1 MARPNAFD
9 GDALVRGVRLC
20 VGTLPPAE
28 SGAMLAAA
36 LSAVHGNDAASRGL
50 AKVLRSEA
58 KLHNGAKAAAAF
70 ATAGGAA
77 AAVALVHSYFHDPTG
92 SVALRP
98 LPPLER
104 IQAATDSV
112 AALADL
118 AAAGGAAQAAAI
130 EAGAEDSVWSVLRN
144 ANEQNKCAPFYIQV
158 CRLAGNMCF
167 GGAHDFDNSACVFA
181 KVVAIADDATSFR
194 WAAHAIWNA
203 CTHSRF
209 ARHELHS
216 KHHRRRTVELLV
228 KGASRFPGT
237 PRAYGLRVLA
247 YVVLGSEERRQSALE
262 KNVALVLSD
271 ATRDVP
277 ATAAAALLCISSIVG
292 PCGTA
297 HLARWSGVADRADGL
312 ANITAKLVAVALEG
326 GGDASAVSAGIVAVA
341 RGARDPRSFRAAV
354 MPLLRD
360 AVESATRPRA
370 KAQLGAALHAL
381 QARRHLYNVGAE
393 AEAAGRVVP
402 KNMQILRKDLAQLP
416 WVLARPGDVVVAQ
429 PLSESLAARLEAAG
443 VARETL
449 PSFGDASLGQL
460 ALPDDVLRTVLG
472 YLVDAPW
479 AVADERL
486 RRSRVTR
493 YRDGDVVVCASLD
506 DVAAAARANDEGTI
520 LKAEYS
526 SSGLGARTVAR
537 ELTEQDVAW
546 ARNRL
551 KADGVLTAEPRYE
564 LKAEVTFEW
573 YDGYFCGVSRP
584 IVENGRW
591 RGQQLGAPD
600 DLAPGLAAA
609 IFDRWDDTY
618 DSIVH
623 RYDVPGTCG
632 SATCGLDVGII
643 WPEQDGLAV
652 KVLEC
657 NARTTMSHIALAAKR
672 RVPNAARFLVLPK
685 RDVAPHHLPL
695 TDGEHFVAVL
705 ELGDDSGPFPD
716 VDDPDDV

>member
-1 MARPNAFD
+1 MAARNNAYSMEK
-9 GDALVRGVRLC
+9 LVSGVRRAII
-20 VGTLPPAE
+20 TLPPDE
-28 SGAMLAAA
+28 SGAILAAVQAA
-36 LSAVHGNDAASRGL
+36 LYKLVTREDVDAHMSARDV

-58 KLHNGAKAAAAF
+58 KRHNSAKAAAAF
-70 ATAGGAA
+70 AEGGGAA
-77 AAVALVHSYFHDPTG
+77 AAVAAVESCTARIARFNESP
-92 SVALRP
+92 
-98 LPPLER
+98 ER
-104 IQAATDSV
+104 MKATSDSF

-118 AAAGGAAQAAAI
+118 AAAGGAAHAAVVAAGAAA
-130 EAGAEDSVWSVLRN
+130 SVTDVLSTFHGGDFSPIYTQ
-144 ANEQNKCAPFYIQV
+144 A
-158 CRLAGNMCF
+158 CRLAGNLCF
-167 GGAHDFDNSACVFA
+167 GGAHDFG
-181 KVVAIADDATSFR
+181 DDAYTFAIVAMNANDATAFR
-194 WAAHAIWNA
+194 WAAHALWNA
-203 CTHSRF
+203 CTHSPDTRDV
-209 ARHELHS
+209 LHKTMAVQS
-216 KHHRRRTVELLV
+216 LV
-228 KGASRFPGT
+228 KGALRFPGT
-237 PRAYGLRVLA
+237 PRAYGLRALA
-247 YVVLGSEERRQSALE
+247 YLVLGSERRRKSALRA
-262 KNVALVLSD
+262 NVALVLSD
-271 ATRDVP
+271 ATCDEP

-297 HLARWSGVADRADGL
+297 HLARWPGVADRADGL
-312 ANITAKLVAVALEG
+312 ANITAKLAAVALEG
-326 GGDASAVSAGIVAVA
+326 GGDAAAVSAGIVAVA
-341 RGARDPRSFRAAV
+341 RGARDPRPLRAAV
-354 MPLLRD
+354 MPLLRV
-360 AVESATRPRA
+360 AIESATRPRA
-370 KAQLGAALHAL
+370 RKALGAALHAL
-381 QARRHLYNVGAE
+381 QPRRHLYNVGAE
-393 AEAAGRVVP
+393 AEAAGRAVP

-416 WVLARPGDVVVAQ
+416 WVLARPGDVVVAP

-564 LKAEVTFEW
+564 LEAEFTLEW
-573 YDGYFCGVSRP
+573 YDGFFCGVSRP
-584 IVENGRW
+584 IVLPPGRW
-591 RGQQLGAPD
+591 HGQQLGATD
-600 DLAPGLAAA
+600 DLATDVKEFLRDNVIENDVAALC
-609 IFDRWDDTY
+609 D
-618 DSIVH
+618 
-623 RYDVPGTCG
+623 DVPGTCG
-632 SATCGLDVGII
+632 SATCGLDVGLVRG
-643 WPEQDGLAV
+643 DT

-672 RVPNAARFLVLPK
+672 RVPNASRFLVLPK
-685 RDVAPHHLPL
+685 RDLAPHHLPL

-705 ELGDDSGPFPD
+705 ELGDDSGPFPFLD
-716 VDDPDDV
+716 ENDDVVIRW

>member
-9 GDALVRGVRLC
+9 AEALVRGVRRC
-20 VGTLPPAE
+20 AGTLPPDEA
-28 SGAMLAAA
+28 GAMLAAA
-36 LSAVHGNDAASRGL
+36 LSAVNENDAASRGL

-58 KLHNGAKAAAAF
+58 KRHNSAKAAAAF

-77 AAVALVHSYFHDPTG
+77 AAVALVRSYFHD
-92 SVALRP
+92 
-98 LPPLER
+98 PPLER
-104 IQAATDSV
+104 IQAVTDSV

-118 AAAGGAAQAAAI
+118 AAAGGAAKAAVI
-130 EAGAEDSVWSVLRN
+130 EAGAADSGVWSMFYTLRN
-144 ANEQNKCAPFYIQV
+144 KQNKCVPLSIQV

-167 GGAHDFDNSACVFA
+167 GGVNALGDNFDYIVGHLD
-181 KVVAIADDATSFR
+181 KVVICAEDATTFR

-203 CTHSRF
+203 CTHSEV
-209 ARHELHS
+209 ARDELH
-216 KHHRRRTVELLV
+216 RRTREPRVVEALV

-237 PRAYGLRVLA
+237 PREYGLRALA
-247 YVVLGSEERRQSALE
+247 YVVLGSESRRQSALRE
-262 KNVALVLSD
+262 GVALVLMD
-271 ATRDVP
+271 ATRDEP
-277 ATAAAALLCISSIVG
+277 ATAAAALLCISSVVG

-312 ANITAKLVAVALEG
+312 ANITAKLAAVALEG
-326 GGDASAVSAGIVAVA
+326 GGDAAAVSAGIVAVA

-370 KAQLGAALHAL
+370 RKALGAALHAL
-381 QARRHLYNVGAE
+381 QPRRHLYNVGAE
-393 AEAAGRVVP
+393 AEAAGRAVP

-416 WVLARPGDVVVAQ
+416 WVLARPGDVVVAP
-429 PLSESLAARLEAAG
+429 PLSETLLTRLEAAG

-486 RRSRVTR
+486 RRSHVTR
-493 YRDGDVVVCASLD
+493 YRNDVVVCASLD
-506 DVAAAARANDEGTI
+506 DVAAAARANSSTI

-537 ELTEQDVAW
+537 ELTEQDEAW

-564 LKAEVTFEW
+564 LEAEFTLEW
-573 YDGYFCGVSRP
+573 YDGFFCGVSRP
-584 IVENGRW
+584 IVEAPGRW
-591 RGQQLGAPD
+591 QGQNLGAAD
-600 DLAPGLAAA
+600 DLAPDIGEAVFARR
-609 IFDRWDDTY
+609 RWLE
-618 DSIVH
+618 SVMVPK
-623 RYDVPGTCG
+623 DVPGTCG
-632 SATCGLDVGII
+632 SATCGVDMGIVT
-643 WPEQDGLAV
+643 GV
-652 KVLEC
+652 SKVLEC

-672 RVPNAARFLVLPK
+672 RVPNASRFLVLPK

-705 ELGDDSGPFPD
+705 ELGDDSGPFSF
-716 VDDPDDV
+716 VDDPDDVLV

>member
-1 MARPNAFD
+1 
-9 GDALVRGVRLC
+9 
-20 VGTLPPAE
+20 
-28 SGAMLAAA
+28 
-36 LSAVHGNDAASRGL
+36 
-50 AKVLRSEA
+50 VLRSEA
-58 KLHNGAKAAAAF
+58 KRHNSAKAAAAF

-77 AAVALVHSYFHDPTG
+77 AAVALVRSYFHD
-92 SVALRP
+92 
-98 LPPLER
+98 PPLER
-104 IQAATDSV
+104 IQAVTDSV

-118 AAAGGAAQAAAI
+118 AAAGGAAKAAVI
-130 EAGAEDSVWSVLRN
+130 EAGAADSGVWSMFYTLRN
-144 ANEQNKCAPFYIQV
+144 KQNKCVPLSIQV

-167 GGAHDFDNSACVFA
+167 GGVNALGDNFDYIVGHLD
-181 KVVAIADDATSFR
+181 KVVICAEDATTFR

-203 CTHSRF
+203 CTHSEV
-209 ARHELHS
+209 ARDELH
-216 KHHRRRTVELLV
+216 RRTREPRVVEALV

-237 PRAYGLRVLA
+237 PREYGLRALA
-247 YVVLGSEERRQSALE
+247 YVVLGSESRRQSALRE
-262 KNVALVLSD
+262 GVALVLLD
-271 ATRDVP
+271 AERDEP
-277 ATAAAALLCISSIVG
+277 ATAAAALLCISSVVG

-312 ANITAKLVAVALEG
+312 ANITAKLAAVALEG
-326 GGDASAVSAGIVAVA
+326 GGDAAAVSAGIVAVA

-370 KAQLGAALHAL
+370 RKALGAALHAL
-381 QARRHLYNVGAE
+381 QPRRHLYNVGAE
-393 AEAAGRVVP
+393 AEAAGRAVP

-416 WVLARPGDVVVAQ
+416 WVLARPGDVVVAP
-429 PLSESLAARLEAAG
+429 PLSETLLTRLEAAG

-486 RRSRVTR
+486 RRSNVTR
-493 YRDGDVVVCASLD
+493 YRNDVVVCASLD
-506 DVAAAARANDEGTI
+506 DVAAAARANSSTI

-537 ELTEQDVAW
+537 ELTEQDEAW

-551 KADGVLTAEPRYE
+551 NADGVLTAEPRYE
-564 LKAEVTFEW
+564 LEAEFTLEW
-573 YDGYFCGVSRP
+573 YDGFFCGVSRP
-584 IVENGRW
+584 IVEAPGRW
-591 RGQQLGAPD
+591 QGQNLGAAD
-600 DLAPGLAAA
+600 DLAPDIGEAV
-609 IFDRWDDTY
+609 FGRRRWLE
-618 DSIVH
+618 SVMVPK
-623 RYDVPGTCG
+623 DVPGTCG
-632 SATCGLDVGII
+632 SATCGVDVGIVTGI
-643 WPEQDGLAV
+643 T

-672 RVPNAARFLVLPK
+672 RVPNASRFLVLPK

-705 ELGDDSGPFPD
+705 ELGDDSGPFPF
-716 VDDPDDV
+716 VDDPDDVLW